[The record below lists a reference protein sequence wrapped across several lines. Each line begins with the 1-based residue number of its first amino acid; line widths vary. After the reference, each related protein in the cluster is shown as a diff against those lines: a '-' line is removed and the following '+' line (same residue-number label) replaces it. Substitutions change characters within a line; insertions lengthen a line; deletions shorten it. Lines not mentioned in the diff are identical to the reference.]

1 MTCPPRTTLVLLL
14 ASLLLLNFS
23 LSITNNEIRAKAD
36 RMKAKIEARA
46 KAAAEHLAISG
57 DLKLTPDERAVLD
70 ELKSRDIHHGWDQGK
85 ISAIIEAHA
94 GGIDQDDETP
104 TSNPTGQ
111 APLNAKQPK
120 LVGGIWY

>member
-1 MTCPPRTTLVLLL
+1 MLTPLRTTLVLLL

-46 KAAAEHLAISG
+46 KAAAEHLEISG
-57 DLKLTPDERAVLD
+57 DLKLTPDERAILD

-85 ISAIIEAHA
+85 IAAIIGAHA
-94 GGIDQDDETP
+94 GTIDQDDETKNL
-104 TSNPTGQ
+104 NPAGQ
-111 APLNAKQPK
+111 PLNPNSPK

>member
-1 MTCPPRTTLVLLL
+1 MLTPHRTTLVLLL

-46 KAAAEHLAISG
+46 KAAAENLAISG
-57 DLKLTPDERAVLD
+57 DLKLTPDERAILD

-94 GGIDQDDETP
+94 GTIDQDDETP
-104 TSNPTGQ
+104 NPNPAGQ
-111 APLNAKQPK
+111 PLKPNSPK
-120 LVGGIWY
+120 LAGGIWY

>member
-1 MTCPPRTTLVLLL
+1 MLTPLRTTLVLLL

-46 KAAAEHLAISG
+46 KAAAEHLEISG
-57 DLKLTPDERAVLD
+57 DLKLTPDERAILD

-85 ISAIIEAHA
+85 IAAIIGAHA
-94 GGIDQDDETP
+94 GTIDQDDETQNL
-104 TSNPTGQ
+104 NPAGQ
-111 APLNAKQPK
+111 PLNPNSPK